1 MYTHPSA
8 HSVSSSVRCAPK
20 LSAALTKSSRDFFA
34 RSCFNLSSLICPSS
48 LSKSKSPGNSI
59 NIGVFPGT
67 GIIVSLIGPGRE
79 SVIILFVLLAYDFP
93 IEQAPIYSIEFLRDS
108 LNSFFVVSSAEDV
121 SGKSEWQDSTNS
133 AMKHIM
139 HIPRTIIAIFVVLF
153 IFWFS
158 DWVWLM
164 K

>member
-8 HSVSSSVRCAPK
+8 HSVSSSVRCAPI
-20 LSAALTKSSRDFFA
+20 LSAALTKSTRVFFA
-34 RSCFNLSSLICPSS
+34 RSCFNLSSLIFPSS
-48 LSKSKSPGNSI
+48 LSKSPGNSI

-67 GIIVSLIGPGRE
+67 GIIVSLIGSGRE
-79 SVIILFVLLAYDFP
+79 SVIILFVLLAFDFP
-93 IEQAPIYSIEFLRDS
+93 IEQAPICSIEFQRDS
-108 LNSFFVVSSAEDV
+108 LNSVFVVSSAEDV

-153 IFWFS
+153 IFLFS
-158 DWVWLM
+158 DWVS
-164 K
+164 